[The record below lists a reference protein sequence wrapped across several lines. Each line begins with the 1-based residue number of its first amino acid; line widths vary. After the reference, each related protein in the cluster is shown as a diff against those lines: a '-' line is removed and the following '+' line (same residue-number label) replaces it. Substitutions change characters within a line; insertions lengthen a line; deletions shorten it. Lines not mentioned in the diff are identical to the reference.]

1 MVNENSFENGR
12 ISVMEGSRQVLVK
25 VKLFQLKER
34 VQPWDGTTPSF
45 FYESRSSLLVLSINV
60 SFVLKSFWK
69 GGLVY
74 SLSVGYRIS

>member
-1 MVNENSFENGR
+1 MVNENSFETGR

-34 VQPWDGTTPSF
+34 VQPWDGATPSF

-60 SFVLKSFWK
+60 SFVLKFFWK
-69 GGLVY
+69 GAKNFKN
-74 SLSVGYRIS
+74 